1 MARSGHIYSTNTHT
15 FSSSLKFLRDN
26 MHACI
31 FQDSASSLT
40 LCPANNGISKDTV
53 HVTLRAYVDVFL
65 RTANDSYSKSL
76 TKKTVVIISRCAPR
90 AGFHRP
96 HPARSRSR
104 SSRPDASEGEL
115 VRVRL
120 QLRRQDHAPR
130 VSLADDWPWRWHSV
144 TLPIT
149 KHARSVYVQL
159 LYVNLLV
166 PKIFLFFWKTRF
178 QFRTFFFAMLCLTF
192 FFRL

>member
-1 MARSGHIYSTNTHT
+1 MSGQVCILAIRAIAVASEVVVSLILVMARSGHIYSTNTHT

-76 TKKTVVIISRCAPR
+76 TKKTVVSFLGALRGLVSIGHILLEALGQTHPR
-90 AGFHRP
+90 ESLSEYAYNYDVKAMHREFHWQMTGLEDGIR
-96 HPARSRSR
+96 
-104 SSRPDASEGEL
+104 
-115 VRVRL
+115 
-120 QLRRQDHAPR
+120 
-130 VSLADDWPWRWHSV
+130 
-144 TLPIT
+144 
-149 KHARSVYVQL
+149 
-159 LYVNLLV
+159 
-166 PKIFLFFWKTRF
+166 
-178 QFRTFFFAMLCLTF
+178 
-192 FFRL
+192 

>member
-1 MARSGHIYSTNTHT
+1 MSGQVCILAIRAIAVASEVVVSLILVMARSGHIHSTNTHT

-76 TKKTVVIISRCAPR
+76 TKKTVVSFLGALRGLVSIGHILLEALGQTHPR
-90 AGFHRP
+90 ESLSEYAYNY
-96 HPARSRSR
+96 
-104 SSRPDASEGEL
+104 DAKTM
-115 VRVRL
+115 
-120 QLRRQDHAPR
+120 H
-130 VSLADDWPWRWHSV
+130 DWP
-144 TLPIT
+144 
-149 KHARSVYVQL
+149 
-159 LYVNLLV
+159 
-166 PKIFLFFWKTRF
+166 
-178 QFRTFFFAMLCLTF
+178 
-192 FFRL
+192 

>member
-1 MARSGHIYSTNTHT
+1 MSGQVCILAIRAIAVASEVVVSLILVMARSGHIYSTNTHT

-76 TKKTVVIISRCAPR
+76 TKKTVVSFLGALRGLVSIGHILLEAALEALGQTHPR
-90 AGFHRP
+90 GRACQSTP
-96 HPARSRSR
+96 TTTT
-104 SSRPDASEGEL
+104 SRPCTASFIG
-115 VRVRL
+115 R
-120 QLRRQDHAPR
+120 
-130 VSLADDWPWRWHSV
+130 
-144 TLPIT
+144 
-149 KHARSVYVQL
+149 
-159 LYVNLLV
+159 
-166 PKIFLFFWKTRF
+166 
-178 QFRTFFFAMLCLTF
+178 
-192 FFRL
+192 